1 MSPGQNF
8 EPLEGSL
15 PPNSKAHHAL
25 VHDRVGLASLVEGMV
40 ARVDID
46 IVRGLSATDSH
57 DLQYRIV
64 ERHGEGPVP

>member
-1 MSPGQNF
+1 
-8 EPLEGSL
+8 
-15 PPNSKAHHAL
+15 
-25 VHDRVGLASLVEGMV
+25 MV

-64 ERHGEGPVP
+64 ERHGEGPVPLLELLRKAETRAKRLEPRGNAGNSLLL